1 MSFLKEYYENYLI
14 VSLIKNHDMFDISY
28 LKVVKYKEY
37 NTLIIETSLFIGPAT
52 ILNSKHQNYI
62 YC

>member
-1 MSFLKEYYENYLI
+1 
-14 VSLIKNHDMFDISY
+14 MFDISY